1 MQHFGALVHLYIKS
15 PKKNTN
21 FTANKEYEKICQT
34 SIGDARPIAYDV
46 EL

>member
-15 PKKNTN
+15 PKNNTN
-21 FTANKEYEKICQT
+21 FTAKKEYEKICQ
-34 SIGDARPIAYDV
+34 SPIGYARPIADDV